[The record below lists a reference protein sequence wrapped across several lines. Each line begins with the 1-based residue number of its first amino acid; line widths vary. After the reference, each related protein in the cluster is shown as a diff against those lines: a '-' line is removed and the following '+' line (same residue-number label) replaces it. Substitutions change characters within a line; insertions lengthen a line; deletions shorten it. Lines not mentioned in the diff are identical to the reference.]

1 MYKRYPSASPKP
13 QNTPRP
19 TNTHP
24 KKAQTPTPQK
34 EKNAEINNTSE
45 NKKFKTTV
53 NSFTKYI
60 PQTLYNSQTG
70 KVLGI
75 LSTDDLFLI
84 ALIFLLLDGDDE
96 DNSMLIIA
104 LIYIL
109 LSEHIDL
116 PF

>member
-1 MYKRYPSASPKP
+1 MPK
-13 QNTPRP
+13 NEET
-19 TNTHP
+19 P
-24 KKAQTPTPQK
+24 KKEPAP
-34 EKNAEINNTSE
+34 AS
-45 NKKFKTTV
+45 KKTETTG
-53 NSFTKYI
+53 NIFAKFI
-60 PQTLYNSQTG
+60 PSSLYNSQTG
-70 KVLGI
+70 KVLGV

-84 ALIFLLLDGDDE
+84 ALILLLLDNDDE

>member
-1 MYKRYPSASPKP
+1 MYKRYSSCPPNP
-13 QNTPRP
+13 QSNRP
-19 TNTHP
+19 TNTIHQKP
-24 KKAQTPTPQK
+24 PAPEKK
-34 EKNAEINNTSE
+34 EKHEAKSKVE
-45 NKKFKTTV
+45 NHTTKTTE
-53 NSFTKYI
+53 NPFLKFI
-60 PQTLYNSQTG
+60 PQSIYNQQTG

-75 LSTDDLFLI
+75 LNTDDLFLI
-84 ALIFLLLDGDDE
+84 ALILLLLDNDDE